1 MNFPHIRKQKMYTK
15 NYTQFEYKYL
25 IYFMNIAEENTNNI
39 GGKTFKQVFCEN
51 INEWEK
57 NNFKDQRDFLILH
70 VKVL

>member
-1 MNFPHIRKQKMYTK
+1 VNFPHIRKQKIYTK

-51 INEWEK
+51 INE
-57 NNFKDQRDFLILH
+57 
-70 VKVL
+70 